1 VNQITPRYSLH
12 SRITL
17 ILLVVAIVSTT
28 AYLTVMVLT
37 INRLEESMMATL
49 VGHELDELV
58 TSLAEDPQTKMP
70 RTASVNAYLRS
81 RDQMDPVP
89 QYLARLSPNAYKE
102 IRVGND
108 TYQVMVLDFMDDR
121 IYVSFSTTE
130 ISKHRSKFQALLV
143 GGGLF
148 STLVLVVSGF
158 WLFRRYLLPVSKLA
172 DEVAGIDPNDRLFR
186 IGDRYRGYEVELIVR
201 SIDQFLDRLDEY
213 IEREQSFT
221 AAASHELRTPLSV
234 ITTAIDLLE
243 QRGVSDEQK
252 RIVDRMK
259 ESSRDMGNVI
269 EALLLF
275 ARNPHETVAKTLPE
289 VKLHRKLLSI
299 LKKYEKSASIKKLAL
314 QFKCKARLNVRI
326 SETHLE
332 IVVGNLVRNAIANTN
347 AGEVK
352 VTLFKNGFSVKDTG
366 HGIEAHEI
374 ELVVERNYHGSD
386 STGAGI
392 GLYLV
397 KQICDMY
404 GLDLAIEST
413 PGKGSEFIVT
423 IPENLIN

>member
-1 VNQITPRYSLH
+1 MTPRYSLH
-12 SRITL
+12 GRITL
-17 ILLVVAIVSTT
+17 ILLVVAIISITS
-28 AYLTVMVLT
+28 YLIIMVLT
-37 INRLEESMMATL
+37 IDRLEDSMMATL

-89 QYLARLSPNAYKE
+89 QYLKRLSPNAYRE
-102 IRVGND
+102 IRVGNE
-108 TYQVMVLDFMDDR
+108 TYQVLVLDFMDDR

-130 ISKHRSKFQALLV
+130 ISKNRSVLQVLLV
-143 GGGLF
+143 AGGLF

-158 WLFRRYLLPVSKLA
+158 WLFRKFLLPISKLA
-172 DEVAGIDPNDRLFR
+172 DEVAGIDPNDRSFR
-186 IGDRYRGYEVELIVR
+186 IGDKYRGYEVELIVR

-234 ITTAIDLLE
+234 ITTATDLLE
-243 QRGVSDEQK
+243 QKGITDAQK
-252 RIVDRMK
+252 PVVDRIK

-275 ARNPHETVAKTLPE
+275 ARNPHETITKTLPE

-314 QFKCKARLNVRI
+314 QFKCKARINVRI
-326 SETHLE
+326 SDTHLE
-332 IVVGNLVRNAIANTN
+332 IVLGNLVRNAIANTD

-352 VTLFKNGFSVKDTG
+352 VTLFKNGFSVKDSG
-366 HGIEAHEI
+366 NGIEADEI
-374 ELVVERNYHGSD
+374 ELIVKRNYHGLD

-397 KQICDMY
+397 KKICDMY
-404 GLDLAIEST
+404 GLDLEIESA
-413 PGKGSEFIVT
+413 PGEGSEFTVT
-423 IPENLIN
+423 IPENLID

>member
-1 VNQITPRYSLH
+1 
-12 SRITL
+12 
-17 ILLVVAIVSTT
+17 
-28 AYLTVMVLT
+28 
-37 INRLEESMMATL
+37 MMATL

-89 QYLARLSPNAYKE
+89 PYLKELSPNSYRE
-102 IRVGND
+102 IRVGNN
-108 TYQVMVLDFMDDR
+108 TYQVLVLDFMDDR

-130 ISKHRSKFQALLV
+130 ISKNRSIFEDLLI

-158 WLFRRYLLPVSKLA
+158 WLFRKFLLPISKLA
-172 DEVAGIDPNDRLFR
+172 DEVAGIDPDDRLFR
-186 IGDRYRGYEVELIVR
+186 IGDEYQGYEVGLIAR

-234 ITTAIDLLE
+234 ISTATDLLE
-243 QRGVSDEQK
+243 QKGITDQQK
-252 RIVDRMK
+252 TIVDRIK

-275 ARNPHETVAKTLPE
+275 ARNPHETVVKTLPE
-289 VKLHRKLLSI
+289 VKLHRKLFSI
-299 LKKYEKSASIKKLAL
+299 LKKYEKPASLKNLAL
-314 QFKCKARLNVRI
+314 QFKSKARLNVRI
-326 SETHLE
+326 SDTHLE
-332 IVVGNLVRNAIANTN
+332 IVLGNLVRNAIANTD

-352 VTLFKNGFSVKDTG
+352 VTLFKNGFSVKASG
-366 HGIEAHEI
+366 RGIEAGEI
-374 ELVVERNYHGSD
+374 ERIIERNYHGPD
-386 STGAGI
+386 STGTGI

-397 KQICDMY
+397 KKICDMY
-404 GLDLAIEST
+404 GLELAIEST
-413 PGKGSEFIVT
+413 PGKGSEFTVT
-423 IPENLIN
+423 IPESMIIEARNI